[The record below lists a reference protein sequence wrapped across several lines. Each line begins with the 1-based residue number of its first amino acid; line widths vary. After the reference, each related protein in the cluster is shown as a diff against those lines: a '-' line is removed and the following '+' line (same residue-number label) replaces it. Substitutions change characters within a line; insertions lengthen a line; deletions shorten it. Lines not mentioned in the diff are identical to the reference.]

1 MTPRLLSIAGSDSGG
16 GAGIQADIK
25 TASAFDVYAA
35 TAITAVTAQNTQRVA
50 SVHAVPA
57 EIVRAQIDC
66 VLSDIG
72 ADAIKI
78 GMLANVE
85 ICQIVLETLTPIT
98 HSLVLDPVMVSTSGD
113 TLLDRSAVQIMRNG
127 LMPLA
132 TLVTPNL
139 PEFDLL
145 FNLENPTDAHRLNV
159 AQTHVAAKGNAI
171 LLKGGHGTGS
181 LMTDHLVTPE
191 GVESFQSKR
200 IDTVHTHGTGC
211 TLSAAVASLLARGET
226 LSHAVSEAIRF
237 VHNAIENAPGLGR
250 GHGPLDFLSNNKTQ
264 Q

>member
-25 TASAFDVYAA
+25 TASAFGVYAA

-57 EIVRAQIDC
+57 GIVRAQIDS

-78 GMLANVE
+78 GMLANSE
-85 ICQIVLETLTPIT
+85 ICQTVLEAMKAVSLPI
-98 HSLVLDPVMVSTSGD
+98 VLDPVMVSTSGD
-113 TLLDRSAVQIMRNG
+113 TLLDESAIQILKDG
-127 LMPLA
+127 LMPKA
-132 TLVTPNL
+132 ALVTPNL

-145 FNLENPTDAHRLNV
+145 FSLKNPPNAYRLDV
-159 AQTHVAAKGNAI
+159 ARSYVSAKGNAI
-171 LLKGGHGTGS
+171 LLKGGHGAEDNV
-181 LMTDHLVTPE
+181 TDNLITPE
-191 GVESFQSKR
+191 GIEAFQSKR

-211 TLSAAVASLLARGET
+211 TLSAAIASLLARGDT
-226 LSHAVSEAIRF
+226 LSHAVLEATRF

-250 GHGPLDFLSNNKTQ
+250 GHGPLDFLSNNKT
-264 Q
+264 